1 MQYIRKNFFTLFLT
15 VLLAVVLLVPNAK
28 AVFLKAMLGTG
39 IFNASTKT
47 AISNKE
53 TAAIAPLSFTD
64 KNGST
69 LNTADL
75 KGKVI
80 FISFWAVWCP
90 PCIAEMSS
98 INALHNKLKDDSR
111 FVFILADADNNLSQS
126 MAFMDKHQ
134 YNLPV
139 YQIAGSPPEN
149 IFSGTLPTTIIIDA
163 KGQLVQKHEGMANY
177 DTQSMMEFLK
187 SLLVQ

>member
-15 VLLAVVLLVPNAK
+15 LLLAVVLLVPNAK

-39 IFNASTKT
+39 VFNASTRKE
-47 AISNKE
+47 ISNKRE
-53 TAAIAPLSFTD
+53 TAITTLSFTD

-80 FISFWAVWCP
+80 FINFWATWCP
-90 PCIAEMSS
+90 PCIAEMGS
-98 INALHNKLKDDSR
+98 INALYNKLKSDPR
-111 FVFILADADNNLSQS
+111 FVFILADADNNLSKS
-126 MAFMDKHQ
+126 AAFMDKHQ
-134 YNLPV
+134 YSLPV
-139 YQIAGSPPEN
+139 YQIASSPPEN
-149 IFSGTLPTTIIIDA
+149 IFSGTLPTTIIVDA

-177 DTQSMMEFLK
+177 DTQAMMEFLK
-187 SLLVQ
+187 SLLIQ